1 MGIENRLTCFPV
13 CDFFSFGF
21 SYKKLSKLSRVNMTS
36 TLYKIASS
44 AFLRKPACLSKCMQM
59 QPQRNLNLLEY
70 QSKGLLQDNNVTVQ
84 KFRVASNNEE
94 ALSIPKE
101 FPCKEY
107 VIKAQVLAGGRG
119 KGHFDNGF
127 KGGVH
132 LTKDPSKVPELVNSM
147 IGHRLIT
154 KQTPPDGIPVSK
166 VMVAEA
172 IDIVRETYFCILMDR
187 EYNGPVI
194 VASPDGGVDIEE
206 VAEKTPERIKKV
218 PVDIKTGLTDA
229 MADDIAEFLG
239 FEGDL
244 KAQCSEQVKR
254 LYKMFL
260 NVDCL
265 QLEVNPLAET
275 PDGIIYTADA
285 KLGFDDNA
293 QFRQKAIFEM
303 EDTTES
309 DPREVE
315 AASYNL
321 NYVQM
326 DGNIGCLVNGAG
338 LAMATMD
345 IIKYYGGDP
354 ANFLDVGG
362 NVQEG
367 QVREAFR
374 IISEDKQVKAILVNV
389 FGGIVN
395 CATIANGI
403 VNACRSINL
412 ELPLVV
418 RLEGTNVDNAK
429 QILKYSGL
437 PIQSA
442 VDLDDA
448 AKKATAALK

>member
-1 MGIENRLTCFPV
+1 MR
-13 CDFFSFGF
+13 SFAIRG
-21 SYKKLSKLSRVNMTS
+21 
-36 TLYKIASS
+36 ASS
-44 AFLRKPACLSKCMQM
+44 VLGRVAGNACQQQPRLVPASAALLNQQSK
-59 QPQRNLNLLEY
+59 RDLNLLEY
-70 QSKGLLQDNNVTVQ
+70 QAKGLLQKYDVTVQ
-84 KFRVASNNEE
+84 DFRVASTTDE
-94 ALSIPKE
+94 AQKITES

-132 LTKDPSKVPELVNSM
+132 LTKEPKDVPNLVTSM
-147 IGHRLIT
+147 LGNRLIT
-154 KQTPPDGIPVSK
+154 KQTPKEGIPVSK

-172 IDIVRETYFCILMDR
+172 IDITRETYFCILMDR
-187 EYNGPVI
+187 ESNGPVI

-206 VAEKTPERIKKV
+206 VAEKTPDRIKKV
-218 PVDIKTGLTDA
+218 PVNINTGVTDDVA
-229 MADDIAEFLG
+229 NEVAAFLG
-239 FEGDL
+239 FSGEL
-244 KAQCSEQVKR
+244 QTQCATQVKR
-254 LYKMFL
+254 LYDMFI

-275 PDGIIYTADA
+275 PEGKIYTADA

-293 QFRQKAIFEM
+293 QFRQKEIFAM

-315 AASYNL
+315 AASFNL

-345 IIKYYGGDP
+345 IIKYYGGEP

-362 NVQEG
+362 GVQEH
-367 QVREAFR
+367 QVREALR
-374 IISEDKQVKAILVNV
+374 IIAEDPKVKGVLVNV
-389 FGGIVN
+389 FGGIVD
-395 CATIANGI
+395 CAVIANGV
-403 VNACRSINL
+403 VNAYKSLNL
-412 ELPLVV
+412 SLPIVA
-418 RLEGTNVDNAK
+418 RLAGTNVDNAK
-429 QILKYSGL
+429 KILDESGL

-448 AKKATAALK
+448 AKKAVKNLV

>member
-1 MGIENRLTCFPV
+1 LEFQA
-13 CDFFSFGF
+13 
-21 SYKKLSKLSRVNMTS
+21 KK
-36 TLYKIASS
+36 
-44 AFLRKPACLSKCMQM
+44 
-59 QPQRNLNLLEY
+59 
-70 QSKGLLQDNNVTVQ
+70 LLQDNNVTVQ

-132 LTKDPSKVPELVNSM
+132 LTKDPTKVPELVNAM
-147 IGHRLIT
+147 VGNRLIT
-154 KQTPPDGIPVSK
+154 KQTPPGGIPVSK

-187 EYNGPVI
+187 EHNGPVI

-206 VAEKTPERIKKV
+206 VAEKTPDRIMKLPVSIKDGLSDADAAKV
-218 PVDIKTGLTDA
+218 A
-229 MADDIAEFLG
+229 QFLG
-239 FEGDL
+239 FDGEL
-244 KAQCSEQVKR
+244 KTQCAEQVKR
-254 LYKMFL
+254 LYEMFL
-260 NVDCL
+260 KVDCL

-275 PDGIIYTADA
+275 PEGIIYTADA

-293 QFRQKAIFEM
+293 QFRQKDIFDM

-315 AASYNL
+315 AASWNL

-345 IIKYYGGDP
+345 IIKYYGGEP

-362 NVQEG
+362 SVQEH

-374 IISEDKQVKAILVNV
+374 IISEDSKVKAILVNV

-395 CATIANGI
+395 CATIANGV
-403 VNACRSINL
+403 VNACRSIDL
-412 ELPLVV
+412 KLPLVV

-429 QILKYSGL
+429 KILAESGL

-442 VDLDDA
+442 TDLDDA
-448 AKKATAALK
+448 AKKAVAALKN

>member
-1 MGIENRLTCFPV
+1 
-13 CDFFSFGF
+13 
-21 SYKKLSKLSRVNMTS
+21 MT
-36 TLYKIASS
+36 
-44 AFLRKPACLSKCMQM
+44 FLRRPAVLGLQQQ
-59 QPQRNLNLLEY
+59 QPKRNLNLLEY
-70 QSKGLLQDNNVTVQ
+70 QSKGLLQNYDVTVQ
-84 KFRVASNNEE
+84 KFRVASTAEE
-94 ALSIPKE
+94 AVKIPQD

-132 LTKDPSKVPELVNSM
+132 LTKDPNKVPELVTSM
-147 IGHRLIT
+147 VGNRLIT
-154 KQTPPDGIPVSK
+154 KQTPPEGIPVSK

-206 VAEKTPERIKKV
+206 VAEKTPERIMKM
-218 PVDIKTGLTDA
+218 PVDINAGLTDETA
-229 MADDIAEFLG
+229 GKVAAFLG

-244 KAQCSEQVKR
+244 QSQCAEQIKR
-254 LYKMFL
+254 LYQMFL
-260 NVDCL
+260 KVDCL

-293 QFRQKAIFEM
+293 QFRQKDIFDM

-315 AASYNL
+315 AASWNL

-345 IIKYYGGDP
+345 IIKYYGGEP

-362 NVQEG
+362 SVQEH

-374 IISEDKQVKAILVNV
+374 IISEDDKVKAILVNV
-389 FGGIVN
+389 FGGIVD
-395 CATIANGI
+395 CATIANGV
-403 VNACRSINL
+403 VNACRSIDL
-412 ELPLVV
+412 KLPLVV

-429 QILKYSGL
+429 KILAESGL
-437 PIQSA
+437 PILSA
-442 VDLDDA
+442 TDLDDA
-448 AKKATAALK
+448 AQKAVKSL